1 MKNSFISFLNNLI
14 SYIKVFFFGLL
25 IFYSCHPKSGD
36 DEKDEFK
43 STSLEPQASS
53 IRHSVGFD
61 LIERDHY
68 KLLHIYRHY
77 NETIDTLSYVFSE
90 DLKSIPAKFAKTIKI
105 KIPAVNIALLHSSY
119 VSYFNLCDA
128 KSYIKAISETKYIYD
143 EEIYSAV
150 KAGEIRE
157 VGYGESLDKEQLLAL
172 NIDVVVTV
180 GFPNTPNKSQQMLN
194 ELGIPV
200 IVFSDWQENTL
211 LGRTEWVKAIAALT
225 GKDELA
231 EEKFTEIERQYNSLK
246 SLTANLAGRPKTI
259 CNLPYKG
266 SWYVPG
272 GNSYVSNV
280 LKDAGADYL
289 WSDNEGTGGVQLD
302 FETVYAEGI
311 NAEFW
316 INPDFAYS
324 IRDVLDK
331 DERLGDFNALQSGKV
346 FNSINRITR
355 GQAND
360 YWESGI
366 INPHLI
372 LADLIAIFHPDL
384 LSDHQLFYYQQIF

>member
-1 MKNSFISFLNNLI
+1 MKNNFVSYLNNLI
-14 SYIKVFFFGLL
+14 SFVKVFFFGVLV
-25 IFYSCHPKSGD
+25 FYSCQPKGVD
-36 DEKDEFK
+36 NEKDGFK
-43 STSLEPQASS
+43 TKSSESQASR

-90 DLKSIPAKFAKTIKI
+90 NLNSIPKKFAEIIKI
-105 KIPAVNIALLHSSY
+105 KIPAINVALLHSSY
-119 VSYFNLCDA
+119 VSYFDLCDA
-128 KSYIKAISETKYIYD
+128 KSHIKAISETKYIYD

-150 KAGEIRE
+150 QAGGIRE

-180 GFPNTPNKSQQMLN
+180 GFPNTPNKSQQMLD

-231 EEKFTEIERQYNSLK
+231 EEKFTEIERQYYSFK
-246 SLTANLAGRPKTI
+246 SLTANLRERPKTI

-272 GNSYVSNV
+272 GNSYMSNV
-280 LKDAGADYL
+280 LKDAGANYL
-289 WSDNEGTGGVQLD
+289 WSDNDGTGGVQLD

-324 IRDVLDK
+324 INDVLDK
-331 DERLGDFNALQSGKV
+331 DERLGDFSALQSGNV
-346 FNSINRITR
+346 FNSINRMTR